1 MPMFKNEYP
10 YTNIHEINLDWVIK
24 NVQEIRAMVD
34 KYIINYEQITFAD
47 PISWEYAV
55 AYPLHTIVLDQSYNA
70 YLSKQDVP
78 SYTQLGDSDY
88 WLKIGDFFKYSE
100 KARSNIAYN
109 EGANATASK
118 SYAVGDLLINNDI
131 LYRAL
136 IQMPA
141 GSTFVIGTNIEEVT
155 VETLLND
162 LKGDYTEKITTLRSD
177 MNTGLMNLEN
187 LIGSHINEINRNHQI
202 KTYDS
207 IADIG
212 VSAANA
218 TIVNV
223 YNALPV
229 NSVIYV
235 NSSEL
240 LTGTT
245 PADGIVEIMKMSDK
259 AFIRFNG
266 TDKTAGFW
274 IMGFTNNV
282 PDGYWHE
289 YIGYKTQ
296 NITPSVTGVTFAGPI
311 VCTKSGN
318 MTTVELTY
326 NITVDSGY
334 NNTNIFIANI
344 PEAFRPVNRFATYG
358 GNAMVGN
365 GFVGNYRWRL
375 QTDGNLYLVASYAGI
390 QEAYMHMSFI
400 D

>member
-24 NVQEIRAMVD
+24 NVQEIRALVD

-47 PISWEYAV
+47 PIGWEYAV
-55 AYPLHTIVLDQSYNA
+55 AYPMHTIVLDQSYNA
-70 YLSKQDVP
+70 YMSKQDVP
-78 SYTQLGDSDY
+78 SYTQLGDTDY
-88 WLKIGDFFKYSE
+88 WLKIGDFFQYIE
-100 KARSNIAYN
+100 KALSNIAYN
-109 EGANATASK
+109 EKTSATASK
-118 SYAVGDLLINNDI
+118 SYAVGDLLISNDI
-131 LYRAL
+131 LYRVL
-136 IQMPA
+136 IQLPS
-141 GSTFVIGTNIEEVT
+141 GSTFVIGTNIEAVT

-162 LKGDYTEKITTLRSD
+162 LKVD
-177 MNTGLMNLEN
+177 MNTGLTNLEN
-187 LIGSHINEINRNHQI
+187 LIGSHINEINRNHRI

-212 VSAANA
+212 VSATNA
-218 TIVNV
+218 TVVNV
-223 YNALPV
+223 YNALSV
-229 NSVIYV
+229 NSIIYI

-240 LTGTT
+240 IAGSA
-245 PADGIVEIMKMSDK
+245 PADGVVEIMKMSDK
-259 AFIRFNG
+259 GFIRFNG
-266 TDKTAGFW
+266 VDKTAGFW
-274 IMGFTNNV
+274 IMGFTNGI

-311 VCTKSGN
+311 ICTKSGN
-318 MTTVELTY
+318 VTTVELAY

-334 NNTNIFIANI
+334 TNTNILIANI
-344 PEAFRPVNRFATYG
+344 PESFRPVNRFATYG
-358 GNAMVGN
+358 GNAMVGS